1 MKTGIDRQI
10 SAYLSGG
17 LSDLET
23 KELLKWVADDP
34 KHAEHFA
41 RCCTLDE
48 FCHELAAENQLERS
62 VAAKKSHFF
71 IQPILGWAAAIIL
84 ILGCLYFKPW
94 GPSQDTFAIVSQ
106 VVGAAG
112 PDGIP
117 IPSGHRFGAEAIEL
131 QKGLIRIDFD
141 HGASIT
147 LEGPAFVEIK
157 NSMHAFFHYG
167 VATFQVP
174 EAAKGFTV
182 DTVNADVVDL
192 GTAFGLS
199 RQPEGDTDVCVFEG
213 EVEVNGQLVQ
223 EGQAVR
229 ADATSTIERRSFET
243 EPYENAWPLTSGV
256 LQTTGMM
263 KFVPPGPG
271 FVPGAYED
279 SEHITVFLEQR
290 KVTLSNDLHV
300 DLADPGEFRK
310 IRHDQGPVLLKGTRV
325 RSYLLQLDPVGQLPK
340 LDPAKS
346 RVQGQITFDQPI
358 LGLLASNDK
367 LLATDQSLGH
377 TKADYGKLPRG
388 VEPPKPKLPNAEG
401 RDVVILAADQRTL
414 TLNIAAGSAVDQIR
428 VLVSD

>member
-10 SAYLSGG
+10 SAYLNDE
-17 LSDLET
+17 LSDSQT
-23 KELLKWVADDP
+23 KELLTWIADDP
-34 KHAEHFA
+34 EHAEHFA
-41 RCCTLDE
+41 RSCTLDE
-48 FCHELAAENQLERS
+48 FCHELAAENRLVRN
-62 VAAKKSHFF
+62 VAAKKSQYFL
-71 IQPILGWAAAIIL
+71 QPLLGWAAAIAF

-94 GPSQDTFAIVSQ
+94 ESSPDTFAVVSQ
-106 VVGAAG
+106 VVAAAG
-112 PDGIP
+112 PDGTP
-117 IPSGHRFGAEAIEL
+117 ISSGHRFGAEVIKI
-131 QKGLIRIDFD
+131 QKGLIRVDFD
-141 HGASIT
+141 HGASMT
-147 LEGPAFVEIK
+147 LEGPAFVEIE

-182 DTVNADVVDL
+182 DTINADVVDL

-229 ADATSTIERRSFET
+229 ADTKSTVERRLYET
-243 EPYENAWPLTSGV
+243 ERYQNAWPLTSGV
-256 LQTTGMM
+256 LQMTGMM

-271 FVPGAYED
+271 LVPGAYED

-290 KVTLSNDLHV
+290 RVTLSDDLRV

-310 IRHDQGPVLLKGTRV
+310 IRHNKGPVLPRGTRV
-325 RSYLLQLDPVGQLPK
+325 RSYLLQLDPVGQVPK
-340 LDPAKS
+340 LDPSKS

-367 LLATDQSLGH
+367 LLATDPSLGH